1 MKQLLKILLHDW
13 PFILLAVVFLAL
25 QAYSELELPEY
36 TSDIVNV
43 GIQQSGVDETVPETI
58 LTAHL
63 LALVPFAGSDGQAI
77 LDAYDSAGDVSNLK
91 ALSEDELTALGGKMA
106 APMVMSFAVTTIS
119 EMASSES
126 ESAQSDT
133 GADMFAGLLAGESS
147 DGGGLDFDPSL
158 LKDPAALAQVLPQL
172 LPQIKSQIE
181 ALDATMLSQL
191 ISQYIQGEY
200 AAAGVDL
207 GAKSTDYMINIGMMM
222 LLFSLLS
229 MIAAIVTAF
238 LSSRIGAK
246 IARSARS
253 AVFAKVLAFSNK
265 EYGEFSTA
273 SLITRSTNDI
283 QQIQMTAT
291 MMLRMM
297 IYAPI
302 MGFGALD
309 KVMSEGNAMSWVI
322 AVSVAALLLLMI
334 AMFIFALPKFQIIQK
349 LVDKLNLVSR
359 EILTGL
365 SVIRAFARE
374 DHERKRFDKA
384 NLDVNNVLLF
394 VNKAMAL
401 LMPTM
406 MFIMNGTT
414 ILIIWAGAHQINS
427 GTMQVGSLMAFIAY
441 TMQIIMSF
449 LVLSMMSVMLPRSV
463 VAVKRVAEVLG
474 KEIIVTDPK
483 NPVSFPGDK
492 KACIEFRDVSF
503 KYGESSEYV
512 LRHISF
518 ASGAGETTAII
529 GSTGSGKSTLAHL
542 IPRFYDVT
550 QGEILID
557 GVDIRSVT
565 LHDLREKIGFVPQKA
580 VLFSGTI
587 AENLAY
593 GFEEGQA
600 DDETMRR
607 AAEIAQA
614 TEFIEEKQDKYDSYI
629 SEGGSN
635 VSGGQKQRLSI
646 ARALAKNP
654 EVYVFDDSFSALD
667 FKTDVALRKALGKV
681 IGQSTV
687 IIITQR
693 VSTAMQA
700 DRILVLDEGETA
712 GIGTHQSL
720 LKDCEVYR
728 DIAYSQLSE
737 DELQ

>member
-1 MKQLLKILLHDW
+1 MKQLLKILFHDW
-13 PFILLAVVFLAL
+13 PFILLAVAFLAL

-43 GIQQSGVDETVPETI
+43 GIQQSGVDESLPEII
-58 LTAHL
+58 LTARL
-63 LALVPFAGSDGQAI
+63 QALALYAGSDGQAI
-77 LDAYDSAGDVSNLK
+77 LDAYTAEGASAGVSRLK
-91 ALSEDELTALGGKMA
+91 DLSESELTALGEKMTD
-106 APMVMSFAVTTIS
+106 PMVLSFVITTLG
-119 EMASSES
+119 ETVSES
-126 ESAQSDT
+126 TDESS
-133 GADMFAGLLAGESS
+133 GAGIFAGLIGGGSES
-147 DGGGLDFDPSL
+147 DGGGFDPAIL
-158 LKDPAALAQVLPQL
+158 NNPAALSQL
-172 LPQIKSQIE
+172 LGQIMPQIKAQIE
-181 ALDATMLSQL
+181 ALDPSMTAQL
-191 ISQYIQGEY
+191 VSQYIQGEY
-200 AAAGVDL
+200 ALANVDL
-207 GAKSTDYMINIGMMM
+207 DAKRTDYMLHIGLLM

-229 MIAAIVTAF
+229 MAAAIVTAY

-246 IARSARS
+246 IARSARR
-253 AVFAKVLAFSNK
+253 AVFAKVLSFSNK

-309 KVMSEGNAMSWVI
+309 KVMTEGNAMSWVI

-414 ILIIWAGAHQINS
+414 ILIIWAGAHLIDGGS
-427 GTMQVGSLMAFIAY
+427 MQVGSLMAFIAY

-463 VAVKRVAEVLG
+463 VAAKRVAEVLG
-474 KEIIVTDPK
+474 KEIIVKDPK
-483 NPVSFPGDK
+483 NPVSFGRDK
-492 KACIEFRDVSF
+492 KASIEFKDVSF
-503 KYGESSEYV
+503 KYGENSEYV
-512 LRHISF
+512 LKHISF
-518 ASGAGETTAII
+518 AGQAGETTAII

-550 QGEILID
+550 EGEILID
-557 GVDIRSVT
+557 GIDIRSVT

-587 AENLAY
+587 AENLAF

-600 DDETMRR
+600 DENTLRK

-614 TEFIEEKQDKYDSYI
+614 AEFIEEKEDKYESYI

-654 EVYVFDDSFSALD
+654 EIYVFDDSFSALD
-667 FKTDVALRKALGKV
+667 FKTDIALRKALGRV

-700 DRILVLDEGETA
+700 DRILVLDEGVVA
-712 GIGTHQSL
+712 GIGNHKSL